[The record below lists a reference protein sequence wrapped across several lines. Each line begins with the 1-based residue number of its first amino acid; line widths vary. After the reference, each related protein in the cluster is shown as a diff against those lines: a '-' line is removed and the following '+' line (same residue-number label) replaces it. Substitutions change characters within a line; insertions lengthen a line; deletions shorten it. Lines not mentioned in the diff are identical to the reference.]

1 MSQTKT
7 QKLDV
12 QQILNDLFSY
22 LNPREKEVL
31 KRRYG
36 LQGNDQETLEK
47 IGQSYS
53 ITRERVRQIEANGLR
68 KLKKVDAI
76 QKVKVDLDYLSDLVQ
91 SLLLQA
97 AGLMSEGD
105 LVAQVAGVHKKIN
118 EIALKQSIN
127 FLLSYVLQDR
137 FDRINRHDKFHDS
150 WKIKGLD
157 FSVLDK
163 VIDAL
168 VKIINDK
175 GEPMASV
182 DLMKA
187 FQKGD
192 FYKQNEKMLL
202 EICDLNHDK
211 KLTLDEVLFSYI
223 RVSQGIKQNLF
234 DQWGLRDWKIVSP
247 KTINDKIYLILK
259 KAEKPMHYREIAV
272 GINEAGFDKKK
283 ACAATVHNELIIDK
297 KYVLVGRGYYALR
310 EWGYEDGTVEEMIE
324 KILKKAAKSLSK
336 DDIIK
341 QVLEKKFVKQ
351 STIYLALLNKKKFK
365 KVEQNKYTLK

>member
-7 QKLDV
+7 QKLDI

-47 IGQSYS
+47 IGQSYN

-76 QKVKVDLDYLSDLVQ
+76 QKVKIDLDYLSDLVQ

-97 AGLMSEGD
+97 AGLMTEGD
-105 LVAQVAGVHKKIN
+105 LVGQLAGVHKKIN
-118 EIALKQSIN
+118 EIALKQSVN

-137 FDRINRHDKFHDS
+137 FDRINRHDKFQDA
-150 WKIKGLD
+150 WKIKNLD
-157 FSVLDK
+157 FAVLDK

-168 VKIINDK
+168 VKIINDNGQPMS
-175 GEPMASV
+175 GEE
-182 DLMKA
+182 LMKT
-187 FQKGD
+187 FQKSD
-192 FYKQNEKMLL
+192 FYKSNEKVLL
-202 EICDLNHDK
+202 ELCDLNHDK
-211 KLTLDEVLFSYI
+211 KLTLDEVLFSYVK
-223 RVSQGIKQNLF
+223 VSQGIKQNLF
-234 DQWGLRDWKIVSP
+234 NQWGLRDWKIVSP

-259 KAEKPMHYREIAV
+259 KNEKPMHYREIAA
-272 GINEAGFDKKK
+272 GINEAAFDKKK

-324 KILKKAAKSLSK
+324 KILGKAKKPLAK
-336 DDIIK
+336 DEIIK
-341 QVLEKKFVKQ
+341 QVLDKKFVKQ

-365 KVEQNKYTLK
+365 KVEQNKYSLK

>member
-1 MSQTKT
+1 MTQTKT
-7 QKLDV
+7 QKLDI

-22 LNPREKEVL
+22 LNPREREVL

-36 LQGNDQETLEK
+36 LHGNNTETLEQ
-47 IGQSYS
+47 IGQSYN

-68 KLKKVDAI
+68 KLKKIDAI
-76 QKVKVDLDYLSDLVQ
+76 QKVKVDLDYLSDIIQ

-105 LVAQVAGVHKKIN
+105 LVANVAGVHKKIN
-118 EIALKQSIN
+118 EIVLKQSIN

-137 FDRINRHDKFHDS
+137 FDRINRHEKFQDS
-150 WKIKGLD
+150 WKIKNLD
-157 FSVLDK
+157 FSILDK
-163 VIDAL
+163 VIDTL
-168 VKIINDK
+168 VGIIKDN
-175 GEPMASV
+175 GEPMSSEA
-182 DLMKA
+182 LMKA
-187 FQKGD
+187 FQKSE
-192 FYKQNEKMLL
+192 FYKQNEQKLL

-211 KLTLDEVLFSYI
+211 KLTLDEVLFAYI
-223 RVSQGIKQNLF
+223 RVSHDIKQNLF
-234 DQWGLRDWKIVSP
+234 NQWGLRDWKIVSP

-259 KAEKPMHYREIAV
+259 KAGKPMHYREIAV

-324 KILKKAAKSLSK
+324 KILKKAGKAMSK
-336 DDIIK
+336 EEIIK

>member
-105 LVAQVAGVHKKIN
+105 LVAQVAGVHKKVN

-137 FDRINRHDKFHDS
+137 FDRINRHEKFHDS
-150 WKIKGLD
+150 WKIKSLD

-168 VKIINDK
+168 VDIINAN
-175 GEPMASV
+175 GEPMTGDV
-182 DLMKA
+182 LMKA

-192 FYKQNEKMLL
+192 FYKQNEKVLL
-202 EICDLNHDK
+202 EICDFNHDK
-211 KLTLDEVLFSYI
+211 KLSLDEVLFAYI

-259 KAEKPMHYREIAV
+259 KAAKPMHYREIAV
-272 GINEAGFDKKK
+272 GINEAVFDKKK

-324 KILKKAAKSLSK
+324 KILKKAAKPLSK

>member
-1 MSQTKT
+1 MTQTKT

-36 LQGNDQETLEK
+36 LQGNDQETLEQ

-76 QKVKVDLDYLSDLVQ
+76 QKVKVDLDYLSDMVQ

-105 LVAQVAGVHKKIN
+105 LVANVAGVHKKIN

-137 FDRINRHDKFHDS
+137 FDRINRHEKFQDS
-150 WKIKGLD
+150 WKIKNLD
-157 FSVLDK
+157 FSILDK

-168 VKIINDK
+168 VNIINVN
-175 GEPMASV
+175 GEPMSGEA
-182 DLMKA
+182 LMKA
-187 FQKGD
+187 FQKSE

-202 EICDLNHDK
+202 EVCDLNHDK

-223 RVSQGIKQNLF
+223 KVSQGIKRNLF
-234 DQWGLRDWKIVSP
+234 EQWGLRDWKIVSP

-259 KAEKPMHYREIAV
+259 KAGKPMHYREIAV
-272 GINEAGFDKKK
+272 GINEASFDKKK

-324 KILKKAAKSLSK
+324 KILKKAGKAMSK
-336 DDIIK
+336 DEIIK

-365 KVEQNKYTLK
+365 KVEQNKYSLK

>member
-175 GEPMASV
+175 GEPMSSV

-211 KLTLDEVLFSYI
+211 KLTLDEVLFAYI

-234 DQWGLRDWKIVSP
+234 EQWGLRDWKIVSP